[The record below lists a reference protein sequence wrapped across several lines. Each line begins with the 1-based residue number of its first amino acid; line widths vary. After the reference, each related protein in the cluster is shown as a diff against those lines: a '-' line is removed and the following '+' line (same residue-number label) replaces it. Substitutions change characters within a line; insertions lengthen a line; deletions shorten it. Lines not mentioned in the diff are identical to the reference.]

1 MSNWQPDYLERIEEA
16 RDLTAGLEYEAWAER
31 MGAREEE
38 DEEPDSEFAESDS
51 ERLDDGRAE
60 RA

>member
-1 MSNWQPDYLERIEEA
+1 MMDLEHAEEA
-16 RDLTAGLEYEAWAER
+16 RELTAGLEYEAWAER
-31 MGAREEE
+31 MGAREKE
-38 DEEPDSEFAESDS
+38 DEEPDSECAESDS